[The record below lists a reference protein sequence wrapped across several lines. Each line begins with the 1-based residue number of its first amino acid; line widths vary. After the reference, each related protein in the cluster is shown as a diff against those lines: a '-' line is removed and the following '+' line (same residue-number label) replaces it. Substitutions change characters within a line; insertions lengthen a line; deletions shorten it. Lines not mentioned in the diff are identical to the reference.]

1 MLLNCG
7 VGEDSWESL
16 DRKHIKPFHPKGNQP
31 WIFIGRTDA
40 EALIVWPPDVKSQ
53 LIGKDPDAVKDWRQE
68 EKGMT
73 EDELVG
79 CITNLMDM
87 SLSKLQEIVKDREA
101 WRAAVH
107 AVAKSWTWISDW
119 STTTTTT
126 QNTEY
131 DLEKTEVEKKVEEI
145 SLGTFSGK
153 TLVPRWLPSSVVHDH
168 HIPWTTGLHGLG
180 ALLLKDKLTEMDLVT
195 RSKSQVPACFKMGT
209 RAAFWQ

>member
-7 VGEDSWESL
+7 VGENSWESL
-16 DRKHIKPFHPKGNQP
+16 GPQGKPVNLKGNQP
-31 WIFIGRTDA
+31 WIFIEITGA
-40 EALIVWPPDVKSQ
+40 ETEAPILWPPDAKKW
-53 LIGKDPDAVKDWRQE
+53 LIGKETDAGKDWGQE
-68 EKGMT
+68 KRVT

-168 HIPWTTGLHGLG
+168 HI
-180 ALLLKDKLTEMDLVT
+180 LLWWWNH
-195 RSKSQVPACFKMGT
+195 VP
-209 RAAFWQ
+209 